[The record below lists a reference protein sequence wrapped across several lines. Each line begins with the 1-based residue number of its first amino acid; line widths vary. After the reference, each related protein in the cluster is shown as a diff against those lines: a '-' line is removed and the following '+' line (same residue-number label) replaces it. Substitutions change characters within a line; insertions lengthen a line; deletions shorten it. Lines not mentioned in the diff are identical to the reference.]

1 MTPELAR
8 RVAAAVAA
16 QPVRFERPKGEGYT
30 HNERWLVRFADGQ
43 SGFVKAAV
51 DDLTAEWLRDEHRV
65 YDKVREDFLPAL
77 IGWHDDG
84 ARPVLVLEDLS
95 GARWP
100 PPWSSAQISL
110 VVDAL
115 ERVASTP
122 APAGLGSLEERRGD
136 LAGWELV
143 ADDPVPFLSVGLC
156 SPPWLEAALPT
167 LLAASQA
174 CVLAGDAFLHFDVR
188 SDNVCFVGDRAVLVD
203 WNWAAIG
210 NPVLDV
216 AAWLPSLHAE
226 GGPPPE
232 EILFGEPEAASLIA
246 GFFAARAGLAP
257 PPTAPRVAEVRFTQ
271 LRTALPWAARALGLP
286 APKSA

>member
-1 MTPELAR
+1 MTPELVR
-8 RVAAAVAA
+8 RVAAAVGLE
-16 QPVRFERPKGEGYT
+16 PVEFERPAGEGYA
-30 HNERWLVRFADGQ
+30 HNERWLVSFADGR
-43 SGFVKAAV
+43 SAFVKAAV
-51 DDLTAEWLRDEHRV
+51 DDLTAEWLRGEHCV
-65 YDKVREDFLPAL
+65 YGQVRDDFLPAL
-77 IGWHDDG
+77 VGWHDDG

-100 PPWSSAQISL
+100 PPWSPAHISL
-110 VVDAL
+110 LVSAL
-115 ERVASTP
+115 ERIASTP
-122 APAGLGSLEERRGD
+122 APAGLESLEERRGD

-143 ADDPVPFLSVGLC
+143 ADDPEPFLSVGLC

-167 LLAASQA
+167 LLAAAQA

-188 SDNVCFVGDRAVLVD
+188 SDNVCFMGDRAVLVD

-210 NPVLDV
+210 NPVIDL

-246 GFFAARAGLAP
+246 GFFAARVGLPP
-257 PPTAPRVAEVRFTQ
+257 PPTAPKVRRVQLEQ

-286 APKSA
+286 PPG

>member
-8 RVAAAVAA
+8 RVAAAVGAE
-16 QPVRFERPKGEGYT
+16 PVRFERPKGEGYT

-65 YDKVREDFLPAL
+65 YDEVREDFLPAL

-156 SPPWLEAALPT
+156 SPPGSKPRYRLSWPPRRPAFSPAMPSCT
-167 LLAASQA
+167 STSGATMCASSTTA
-174 CVLAGDAFLHFDVR
+174 PFWSNGTGRRLGILCLMWRPGFPAF
-188 SDNVCFVGDRAVLVD
+188 
-203 WNWAAIG
+203 
-210 NPVLDV
+210 
-216 AAWLPSLHAE
+216 
-226 GGPPPE
+226 
-232 EILFGEPEAASLIA
+232 
-246 GFFAARAGLAP
+246 
-257 PPTAPRVAEVRFTQ
+257 TPRVARRRRRFCSAS
-271 LRTALPWAARALGLP
+271 LRPRR
-286 APKSA
+286 